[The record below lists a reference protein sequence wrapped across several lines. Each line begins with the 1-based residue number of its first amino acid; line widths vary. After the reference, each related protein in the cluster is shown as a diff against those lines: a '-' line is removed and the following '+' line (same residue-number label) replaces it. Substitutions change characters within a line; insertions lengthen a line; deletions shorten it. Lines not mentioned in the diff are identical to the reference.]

1 MPCLVTSEIEMTTM
15 AMYIYMKKTLNSTL
29 PVFRESVFSSVHNET
44 QENMLTQSYDKNE
57 SPLSKIKNK
66 KIASECMETVKNQY
80 KLDLTMEHNIIRAMA
95 RADKEQEALRDNSS
109 LTHGFKRI
117 SAGMQLL
124 RTTQFA
130 PTETISTIQDHLAPF
145 KSEKAEGRLRNTLA
159 SQQKWLR
166 TDREKWIKS
175 RGLESTIHDSR
186 GFTLFLR
193 QLFSS
198 LDEDGSNKLTVDE
211 IIFPMLAFG
220 LYPDAYYIETVRSI

>member
-1 MPCLVTSEIEMTTM
+1 M
-15 AMYIYMKKTLNSTL
+15 
-29 PVFRESVFSSVHNET
+29 PVFHESVFSSAYNET
-44 QENMLTQSYDKNE
+44 QEYALTQSYGENDNF
-57 SPLSKIKNK
+57 LSKVKHK
-66 KIASECMETVKNQY
+66 KIASECMETIKNQY
-80 KLDLTMEHNIIRAMA
+80 KLDLSMEHNILRAMA
-95 RADKEQEALRDNSS
+95 HADKEQEALRDNSS

-166 TDREKWIKS
+166 TDREKWIKN
-175 RGLESTIHDSR
+175 RGLESTLHDSR

-193 QLFSS
+193 QLFTA
-198 LDEDGSNKLTVDE
+198 LDEDNNNKLSVDE
-211 IIFPMLAFG
+211 IVFPMLAFG
-220 LYPDAYYIETVRSI
+220 LYPEAYYIETVRLI